1 MPPMEDMVLNFLQ
14 PVIAEQ
20 LVNGARLF
28 CVISNLTDDTMVQ
41 WLKNAKPL
49 KQADRYKVEIK

>member
-1 MPPMEDMVLNFLQ
+1 MVLNFLQ

-28 CVISNLTDDTMVQ
+28 CVISNLSDDTAVQ

-49 KQADRYKVEIK
+49 KAAEKYTVEIRY